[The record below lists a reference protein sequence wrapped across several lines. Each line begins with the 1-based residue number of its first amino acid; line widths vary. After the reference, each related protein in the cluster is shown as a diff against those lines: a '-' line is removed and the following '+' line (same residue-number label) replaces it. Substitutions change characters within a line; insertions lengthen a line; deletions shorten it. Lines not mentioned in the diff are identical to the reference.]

1 MSSSSRFGFEVR
13 ALGRTV
19 RAALVLLATVLSPST
34 GAKLLHSQ
42 EGQKAGRV
50 DGKVCTISGKPIAG
64 ALVTWA
70 GKGSEQKIA
79 TKTNV
84 DGTFVLLE
92 LGEGTYTLHA
102 EKAGWKPAVVDS
114 LHLGAGERRHVSI
127 VLESLTGSAAAS
139 SSRESPEGADLKFA
153 DESNFA
159 VAGVTD
165 WSAAGLHGSAANART
180 SEDLAKETATLKST
194 PTAAK
199 SASGGDADAHRKLG
213 DTKEKS
219 GDPIG
224 AVNEYEK
231 AARMDPSE
239 ENYFAWGTE
248 LLLHRAG
255 AAAIEVFSKGAKDH
269 ANSARMLAGLGAA
282 YYANGQYVEA
292 ARRFC
297 EASDLQPLDTEPYLL
312 LGKMEKSAAE
322 PFSCSREKLARFAE
336 EQPRNAQAN
345 YYYGLVLWKEA
356 RKSQSS
362 AMLERAEALF
372 KKAVTIDSAFGEA
385 YVQLGLMIAARGDSE
400 EALRTYERAIQ
411 ANPKL
416 AVAHYQLSLAYRRA
430 REIAKAEHELKVYK
444 EIVRA
449 EAAEAESERRELR
462 QFVTILKDAPA
473 VSSPH

>member
-1 MSSSSRFGFEVR
+1 MSSFPGFGCEAR

-19 RAALVLLATVLSPST
+19 RASLVLLVIILTLST

-42 EGQKAGRV
+42 ESQEPGRV
-50 DGKVCTISGKPIAG
+50 DGKVCAASGEPIAG
-64 ALVTWA
+64 ALVTLV
-70 GKGSEQKIA
+70 GKASGRKIG

-92 LGEGTYTLHA
+92 SGEGMYTLHA

-114 LHLGAGERRHVSI
+114 LHLTAGEKRHMSI
-127 VLESLTGSAAAS
+127 VLESLLGSAAAS
-139 SSRESPEGADLKFA
+139 RNEENVEGADLKFS
-153 DESNFA
+153 DEPNFA

-165 WSAAGLHGSAANART
+165 WSSAGLHGSAANART
-180 SEDLAKETATLKST
+180 SEDLAKETAALKST
-194 PTAAK
+194 PKAAK
-199 SASGGDADAHRKLG
+199 STSTGDADAHRELG

-248 LLLHRAG
+248 LLLHRAAG
-255 AAAIEVFSKGAKDH
+255 AAIEVFSKGAKDH

-292 ARRFC
+292 ARRVC

-312 LGKMEKSAAE
+312 LGKMEKAAAE
-322 PFSCSREKLARFAE
+322 PFSCSEEKLARFAQ

-356 RKSQSS
+356 RKSQSG
-362 AMLERAEALF
+362 AMLEQAEALF
-372 KKAVTIDSAFGEA
+372 KKAATIDPAFGEA
-385 YVQLGLMIAARGDSE
+385 YLQLGLVIAARGDFE
-400 EALRTYERAIQ
+400 EALRRYEQAIQ

-416 AVAHYQLSLAYRRA
+416 GVAHYQLSLAYRRVG
-430 REIAKAEHELKVYK
+430 EIAKAEHELQVYK
-444 EIVRA
+444 EIERA
-449 EAAEAESERRELR
+449 EAAEAENERRELR

-473 VSSPH
+473 ASNPH

>member
-1 MSSSSRFGFEVR
+1 MASSSRFGFEVR
-13 ALGRTV
+13 ALGLTV
-19 RAALVLLATVLSPST
+19 RAALLLLATVLGPST

-50 DGKVCTISGKPIAG
+50 DGKVCTVSGKPIAG
-64 ALVTWA
+64 ALVTLA
-70 GKGSEQKIA
+70 GKGSERKIA

-92 LGEGTYTLHA
+92 LGEGTYTVHA
-102 EKAGWKPAVVDS
+102 EKAGWKLAVVDS
-114 LHLGAGERRHVSI
+114 LHLSAGEQRHVSI

-139 SSRESPEGADLKFA
+139 SSKESPEGADLKFS

-180 SEDLAKETATLKST
+180 SEDLAKETAALKPTPSGAKST
-194 PTAAK
+194 NNK
-199 SASGGDADAHRKLG
+199 GDADAHRELG
-213 DTKEKS
+213 DAKEKS
-219 GDPIG
+219 GDPLG

-248 LLLHRAG
+248 LLLHRASG
-255 AAAIEVFSKGAKDH
+255 AAIEVFSKGAKDH

-292 ARRFC
+292 ARRVC
-297 EASDLQPLDTEPYLL
+297 EASDLQPFDTEPYLL

-322 PFSCSREKLARFAE
+322 PFSCSREKLGRFAE

-385 YVQLGLMIAARGDSE
+385 YVQLGLM
-400 EALRTYERAIQ
+400 
-411 ANPKL
+411 
-416 AVAHYQLSLAYRRA
+416 
-430 REIAKAEHELKVYK
+430 
-444 EIVRA
+444 
-449 EAAEAESERRELR
+449 
-462 QFVTILKDAPA
+462 
-473 VSSPH
+473 

>member
-1 MSSSSRFGFEVR
+1 MSSFPGFGCEAR

-19 RAALVLLATVLSPST
+19 RAALVLLLMILSPSR

-42 EGQKAGRV
+42 KAQEPGGV
-50 DGKVCTISGKPIAG
+50 DGKVCAASGEPIAG
-64 ALVTWA
+64 ALVTLV
-70 GKGSEQKIA
+70 GKASERKIE

-92 LGEGTYTLHA
+92 SREGTYTLHA

-114 LHLGAGERRHVSI
+114 LQLGAGETRHVSI
-127 VLESLTGSAAAS
+127 VLESLPGGTAAS
-139 SSRESPEGADLKFA
+139 GNKENVDGADLKFS
-153 DESNFA
+153 DEPNFA

-180 SEDLAKETATLKST
+180 SENLAKQTAALKST
-194 PTAAK
+194 PTTAK
-199 SASGGDADAHRKLG
+199 SASRGDADAHRELG
-213 DTKEKS
+213 DAKEKS

-255 AAAIEVFSKGAKDH
+255 GAAIEVFSKGAKNH
-269 ANSARMLAGLGAA
+269 TNSARMLAGLGAA

-292 ARRFC
+292 ARRIC
-297 EASDLQPLDTEPYLL
+297 EASDLEPLNTEPYLL
-312 LGKMEKSAAE
+312 LGKMEKAAAE
-322 PFSCSREKLARFAE
+322 PFSCSEEKLARFAE
-336 EQPRNAQAN
+336 AQPQNAQAN

-356 RKSQSS
+356 RKSQST

-372 KKAVTIDSAFGEA
+372 RKAVTLDPAFGEA
-385 YVQLGLMIAARGDSE
+385 YTQLGLMMAARGESE
-400 EALRTYERAIQ
+400 AALRAYERAIQ
-411 ANPKL
+411 ANPRL

-430 REIAKAEHELKVYK
+430 GEIAKAEHELRVYK
-444 EIVRA
+444 EIERA
-449 EAAEAESERRELR
+449 EAARTENERRELR

-473 VSSPH
+473 ARNPH

>member
-1 MSSSSRFGFEVR
+1 MSSFSGFGSEAR
-13 ALGRTV
+13 AFGWPV
-19 RAALVLLATVLSPST
+19 PAALVLLVMILSPST

-42 EGQKAGRV
+42 EGQEPGRV
-50 DGKVCTISGKPIAG
+50 DGKVCAVSGEPVAG
-64 ALVTWA
+64 VLVTLVA
-70 GKGSEQKIA
+70 KASDRKIE

-92 LGEGTYTLHA
+92 SREGTYTLHA
-102 EKAGWKPAVVDS
+102 EKAGWKPTIVDS
-114 LHLGAGERRHVSI
+114 LHLSAGEKRHMSI
-127 VLESLTGSAAAS
+127 VLESLPGSAAAS
-139 SSRESPEGADLKFA
+139 KNTENAERADLKFS
-153 DESNFA
+153 DEPNFA

-180 SEDLAKETATLKST
+180 SEDLAKETAALKPTPSGAKST
-194 PTAAK
+194 NK
-199 SASGGDADAHRKLG
+199 GDADAHRELG
-213 DTKEKS
+213 DAKEKS

-255 AAAIEVFSKGAKDH
+255 GAAIEVFSKGAKNH

-282 YYANGQYVEA
+282 HYANGQYVEA
-292 ARRFC
+292 ARRVC

-322 PFSCSREKLARFAE
+322 PFSCSEERLARFAE

-362 AMLERAEALF
+362 TMLERAEALV
-372 KKAVTIDSAFGEA
+372 KKAVTIDPAFGEA
-385 YVQLGLMIAARGDSE
+385 YVQLGLMIAARGDLE
-400 EALRTYERAIQ
+400 EALRTYEQAIQ
-411 ANPKL
+411 ATPKL
-416 AVAHYQLSLAYRRA
+416 GVAHYQLSLAYRRA
-430 REIAKAEHELKVYK
+430 GEIAKAQHELRVYK
-444 EIVRA
+444 EIERA

-473 VSSPH
+473 ASNPR

>member
-1 MSSSSRFGFEVR
+1 MSSFSGFGFEAR
-13 ALGRTV
+13 ALGRAV
-19 RAALVLLATVLSPST
+19 RAALVLLVTILSPST

-42 EGQKAGRV
+42 EGQEPGGV
-50 DGKVCTISGKPIAG
+50 DGKVCTVSGKPIAG
-64 ALVTWA
+64 ALVTLL
-70 GKGSEQKIA
+70 GKGSARKIE
-79 TKTNV
+79 TRTNV
-84 DGTFVLLE
+84 DGTFVLPE
-92 LGEGTYTLHA
+92 SGEGTYTLHA

-114 LHLGAGERRHVSI
+114 LHLSAGEKRHMSI
-127 VLESLTGSAAAS
+127 VLQSLTGSATVS
-139 SSRESPEGADLKFA
+139 GKKENPEGADLEFS
-153 DESNFA
+153 DEPNFT

-165 WSAAGLHGSAANART
+165 WSAVGLHGSAANARA
-180 SEDLAKETATLKST
+180 SEDLAKETAALKST

-199 SASGGDADAHRKLG
+199 STSDADAHRELG
-213 DTKEKS
+213 DAKEKS

-239 ENYFAWGTE
+239 ENYFAWGSE

-255 AAAIEVFSKGAKDH
+255 GAAIEVFSKGAKDH

-292 ARRFC
+292 ARRVC
-297 EASDLQPLDTEPYLL
+297 EASDLEPLDTEPYLL

-322 PFSCSREKLARFAE
+322 PFSCSEEKLARFAE
-336 EQPRNAQAN
+336 GQPRNAQAN

-356 RKSQSS
+356 RKSQSG

-372 KKAVTIDSAFGEA
+372 KKAVTIDPAFGEA
-385 YVQLGLMIAARGDSE
+385 YVQLGLMIAARGDLE
-400 EALRTYERAIQ
+400 EALRTYEQAIH
-411 ANPKL
+411 ATPKL
-416 AVAHYQLSLAYRRA
+416 GVAHYQLSLAYRRA
-430 REIAKAEHELKVYK
+430 GEIAKAEHELRVYK
-444 EIVRA
+444 EIERA

-473 VSSPH
+473 ASSPH

>member
-1 MSSSSRFGFEVR
+1 MSSFPGFGCEAR

-19 RAALVLLATVLSPST
+19 RAALVLLLMILSPST

-42 EGQKAGRV
+42 EAQEPGGV
-50 DGKVCTISGKPIAG
+50 DGKVCAASGEPIAG
-64 ALVTWA
+64 ALVTLV
-70 GKGSEQKIA
+70 GKASERKIG
-79 TKTNV
+79 TQTNV

-92 LGEGTYTLHA
+92 SREGTYTLHA

-114 LHLGAGERRHVSI
+114 LHLSAGEKRHMSI
-127 VLESLTGSAAAS
+127 VLESLPGSTAAS
-139 SSRESPEGADLKFA
+139 GNNEKVDRADLKFS
-153 DESNFA
+153 DEPNFA

-180 SEDLAKETATLKST
+180 SEDLAKETAALKST
-194 PTAAK
+194 STTAK
-199 SASGGDADAHRKLG
+199 SASTGDADAHRELG
-213 DTKEKS
+213 DAKEKS

-239 ENYFAWGTE
+239 RNYFAWGTE

-255 AAAIEVFSKGAKDH
+255 GAAIEVFSKGAKNH

-292 ARRFC
+292 ARRIC
-297 EASDLQPLDTEPYLL
+297 EASDLEPLNTQPYLL
-312 LGKMEKSAAE
+312 LGKMEKAAAE
-322 PFSCSREKLARFAE
+322 PFSCSEEKLARFAE
-336 EQPRNAQAN
+336 EHPQNAQAN

-356 RKSQSS
+356 RKSQTT

-372 KKAVTIDSAFGEA
+372 RKAVTIDPVFGEA
-385 YVQLGLMIAARGDSE
+385 YMQLGLMMAARGKLE
-400 EALRTYERAIQ
+400 EALRSYERAIQ

-430 REIAKAEHELKVYK
+430 GEIAKAEHELRVYK
-444 EIVRA
+444 EIERA
-449 EAAEAESERRELR
+449 EAARTENERRELR

-473 VSSPH
+473 ASNPH